1 MEIKDF
7 SDVFGKNPDFEL
19 PILQENFLNREFVI
33 IAVRFG
39 KRIFGEKKE
48 YAVVTIDKKEY
59 RTGSSVLCEQL
70 HGILEVYEKESNDD
84 RIRVTLYKVKN
95 YFTFINPD

>member
-1 MEIKDF
+1 MAIKDF
-7 SDVFGKNPDFEL
+7 SDVFGKNPDFDL
-19 PILQENFLNREFVI
+19 PILQEHFLDKEFVV

-39 KRIFGEKKE
+39 ESLFGEKKE

-70 HGILEVYEKESNDD
+70 HKILDEYEKESNND

-95 YFTFINPD
+95 YFTFQKPA